1 MEAQRRRGRHEKV
14 LRQAVIGMI
23 AGARLGEHQN
33 PGEAQAWSCMGT
45 YDSQQRAVVGG
56 HSGDL
61 LIMPDNRHSLEALGD
76 SVVLLMA
83 AKLS

>member
-33 PGEAQAWSCMGT
+33 PGEAQA
-45 YDSQQRAVVGG
+45 
-56 HSGDL
+56 
-61 LIMPDNRHSLEALGD
+61 
-76 SVVLLMA
+76 
-83 AKLS
+83 